1 MHGELPHGNVI
12 GGILGMCPSKDG
24 IRGRV
29 EDVLGIGAGE
39 IGGEVDVKRVVN
51 HGIGRLGIRDWWRT
65 LGNDLGLVHYLRHA
79 H

>member
-1 MHGELPHGNVI
+1 MHGKLPNWDVI
-12 GGILGMCPSKDG
+12 GGILGVCPPEDG

-29 EDVLGIGAGE
+29 EDVLGVRAGE
-39 IGGEVDVKRVVN
+39 IGGEVDVEGVVN

-65 LGNDLGLVHYLRHA
+65 LRSDLGLVHYLRHA